1 MTRTGVE
8 AAVKCAAYS
17 VVLGHPNCPEEMEE
31 IFVKYENHLMTFP
44 DEKKRARYWQCKV
57 CDTKHLHTTK
67 CIEDH
72 LKTSHSMTASKYDE
86 KFNEECAIVYDN
98 CEDEKR

>member
-1 MTRTGVE
+1 MRKVGEVGGFSSLVAHLKKEHDKMTKET
-8 AAVKCAAYS
+8 Y
-17 VVLGHPNCPEEMEE
+17 
-31 IFVKYENHLMTFP
+31 LMNFP
-44 DEKKRARYWQCKV
+44 DERRRARDWQCKV

>member
-31 IFVKYENHLMTFP
+31 VFVEYETHLIMVH
-44 DEKKRARYWQCKV
+44 KV
-57 CDTKHLHTTK
+57 RN
-67 CIEDH
+67 
-72 LKTSHSMTASKYDE
+72 S
-86 KFNEECAIVYDN
+86 F
-98 CEDEKR
+98 